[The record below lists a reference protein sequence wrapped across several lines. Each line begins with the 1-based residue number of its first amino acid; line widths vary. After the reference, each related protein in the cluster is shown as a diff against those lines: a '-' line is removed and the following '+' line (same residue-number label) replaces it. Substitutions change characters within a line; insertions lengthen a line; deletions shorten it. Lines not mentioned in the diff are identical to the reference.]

1 MSQRPKLLTGTH
13 FPKAEKSSSSN
24 LVFPDIVL
32 SPKRETM
39 YLPKSLELGKEIQ
52 ERNFLPSYSLP
63 TFSLFYVCAPSPAK
77 EGEKERE
84 SKNKGKQTRSGNV
97 CLRLAGEEG
106 WVPPSFLR
114 QEEGG
119 IWMGGRKG
127 RPRRDSP
134 KTLLPRYI
142 SVCSYWE
149 DSAMGE
155 SCSCSSSPP
164 PSFFS

>member
-39 YLPKSLELGKEIQ
+39 YLPKSLELGREDTGEK
-52 ERNFLPSYSLP
+52 
-63 TFSLFYVCAPSPAK
+63 FSPFVLSPHFFFILCMPFSPAR

-84 SKNKGKQTRSGNV
+84 SKNKGKQTCSGNV

-134 KTLLPRYI
+134 KTFLPRYI

-149 DSAMGE
+149 DPVMGE